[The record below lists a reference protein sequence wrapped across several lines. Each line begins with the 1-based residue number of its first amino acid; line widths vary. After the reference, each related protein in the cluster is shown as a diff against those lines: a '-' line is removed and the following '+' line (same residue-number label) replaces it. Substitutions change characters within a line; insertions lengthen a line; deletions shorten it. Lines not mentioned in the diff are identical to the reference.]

1 MPGSDWIGRGRVG
14 RVGSRRLGRG
24 LEPAC
29 AGKGP
34 SRAAAPAPTRVPP
47 GASGGAVARVTECCR
62 PSPRPALGAPE
73 RSDLGFQWGEA
84 PAGLTG
90 AERPLGVTLAD
101 KPVQKELG

>member
-34 SRAAAPAPTRVPP
+34 SRVAAPARTRIPP
-47 GASGGAVARVTECCR
+47 RGCGGAVVPVTECCR
-62 PSPRPALGAPE
+62 PSPRLAWGPQRK
-73 RSDLGFQWGEA
+73 RSWVS
-84 PAGLTG
+84 
-90 AERPLGVTLAD
+90 AE
-101 KPVQKELG
+101 

>member
-34 SRAAAPAPTRVPP
+34 SRVAAPAPNRVPP
-47 GASGGAVARVTECCR
+47 AASGGVVARVTECCR
-62 PSPRPALGAPE
+62 SSPPCLAP
-73 RSDLGFQWGEA
+73 RKKAISGFRRVDGEK
-84 PAGLTG
+84 L
-90 AERPLGVTLAD
+90 LLASQV
-101 KPVQKELG
+101 PNSPWA